1 MADRKLVE
9 CEQAKR
15 MLEKE
20 EDAIVSSQIEV
31 IGRSTGKQI
40 N

>member
-1 MADRKLVE
+1 MADRKLAE

-20 EDAIVSSQIEV
+20 ETIVSSQIEV
-31 IGRSTGKQI
+31 IGRSNGKQI
-40 N
+40 D